1 MPSMLLGVE
10 RDAMEACTGFGRAR
24 ATMDVAESPPALT
37 GALAMLVLAVTQPA
51 SDDANA
57 TSANPVEIRR
67 VAVTHSFDMRNPP
80 RRVSANL
87 RIPNHA
93 SERSRSWQHASK
105 YGGGRTRRRNFL
117 ECCQ

>member
-1 MPSMLLGVE
+1 MLLEVDRG
-10 RDAMEACTGFGRAR
+10 AMESRNAIRR
-24 ATMDVAESPPALT
+24 ATATDEVCTLRTALVGAVAT
-37 GALAMLVLAVTQPA
+37 FVLAVTQPA

-67 VAVTHSFDMRNPP
+67 AAVTRSFDICNPP
-80 RRVSANL
+80 GRISANR

-93 SERSRSWQHASK
+93 SERSRSWHHASK
-105 YGGGRTRRRNFL
+105 YGGGRARRRNFL